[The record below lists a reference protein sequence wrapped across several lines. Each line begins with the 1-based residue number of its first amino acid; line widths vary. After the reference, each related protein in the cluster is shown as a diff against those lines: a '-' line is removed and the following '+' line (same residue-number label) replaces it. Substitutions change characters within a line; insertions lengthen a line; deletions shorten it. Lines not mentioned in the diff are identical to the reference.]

1 MSNQSWLMKRI
12 MDNAN
17 STCRGLCYCNCFAYI
32 QYKIPGN
39 TDGKEPSESKS
50 RAPVECLARL
60 PTKCPLHPAPRAH
73 MLTLKGRHPC
83 GIVCFKPQK
92 NTENLL
98 WPPLK
103 LFVDVEMI
111 NGVMGMGDVAKK
123 GMRVSETRA

>member
-1 MSNQSWLMKRI
+1 
-12 MDNAN
+12 
-17 STCRGLCYCNCFAYI
+17 
-32 QYKIPGN
+32 
-39 TDGKEPSESKS
+39 
-50 RAPVECLARL
+50 
-60 PTKCPLHPAPRAH
+60 

-111 NGVMGMGDVAKK
+111 NGVMGMGDMAKK
-123 GMRVSETRA
+123 GMRVRLELRTDTLTFTGQIEKDELKETKHREKT